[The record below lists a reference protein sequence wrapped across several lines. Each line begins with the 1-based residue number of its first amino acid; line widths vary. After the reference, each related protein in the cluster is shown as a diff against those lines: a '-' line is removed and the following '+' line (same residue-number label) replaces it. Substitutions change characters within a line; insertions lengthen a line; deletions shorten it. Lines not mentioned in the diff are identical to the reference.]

1 MNETMVTVV
10 GNVATEPEF
19 RTTAAGVPVV
29 RFRLATTVRRFDRER
44 GAWADAHTSFYTVR
58 AWRALARNLS
68 SSVALGEPLLVH
80 GRLRVQEGERE
91 GGRWSDTSI
100 DALSAGH
107 DLARGTSA
115 FARTATSPTTAV
127 SARATASTS
136 TGTATVARPNGPA
149 ERGVHAGPSPSFR
162 HGSLA
167 EPSAG
172 SAGGDRVGARAR
184 ASPADAGTPAVPG
197 SRGRPEA
204 PPAADARAVNRAAAG
219 RPSAAGRATDADVA
233 SGAVPS

>member
-44 GAWADAHTSFYTVR
+44 GGWADAHTSFYTVR

-115 FARTATSPTTAV
+115 FARPAGSTRP
-127 SARATASTS
+127 TASTS
-136 TGTATVARPNGPA
+136 PAASPNGPSG
-149 ERGVHAGPSPSFR
+149 RGVHADPSPSFG
-162 HGSLA
+162 HGSLPD
-167 EPSAG
+167 PSAV
-172 SAGGDRVGARAR
+172 SAGGDRAGAR
-184 ASPADAGTPAVPG
+184 ASPT
-197 SRGRPEA
+197 
-204 PPAADARAVNRAAAG
+204 AA
-219 RPSAAGRATDADVA
+219 
-233 SGAVPS
+233 